1 MARQVEQQVE
11 YYYDSHPTAE
21 DLMGETAVH
30 RALISYLALVLRWLF
45 HGQRCAIYENLNFFH
60 TFAEEEYP
68 LAPDIAVLKGETFEL
83 VRSWKVW
90 QSGVAP
96 QVVFEIAS
104 EETWHKD
111 LNVKPM
117 KYAQMGV
124 EEYFAYDPNKPIL
137 RSKNPR
143 RLYGW
148 QLDKA
153 RGVMRPMPIGP
164 DGRLW
169 SNHVESFLV
178 PDEAYLR
185 LYDSK
190 WQLRLTKDEAEARRA
205 EAATMRAEET
215 RRRAEVLAEK
225 LRSLGIDPDQL

>member
-1 MARQVEQQVE
+1 MTRQIENEVE
-11 YYYDSHPTAE
+11 YYYDSHPTEE

-30 RALISYLALVLRWLF
+30 AALVRYLMAVLTWLF
-45 HGQRCAIYENLNFFH
+45 QGQLCAIHENLNFYQ
-60 TFAEEEYP
+60 TPKQNEQP
-68 LAPDIAVLKGETFEL
+68 LIPDIAVIKGVSFEY
-83 VRSWKVW
+83 VRSWSVW
-90 QSGVAP
+90 QTGVAP

-104 EETWHKD
+104 EETWLKD
-111 LNVKPM
+111 LNEKPI

-124 EEYFAYDPNKPIL
+124 EEYFAYDPNEPIL
-137 RSKNPR
+137 RRKNPR

-169 SNHVESFLV
+169 SNHLESFLV

-185 LYDSK
+185 LYDSNG
-190 WQLRLTKDEAEARRA
+190 QLRLTKDEAEARRA
-205 EAATMRAEET
+205 EAATMRAEEA